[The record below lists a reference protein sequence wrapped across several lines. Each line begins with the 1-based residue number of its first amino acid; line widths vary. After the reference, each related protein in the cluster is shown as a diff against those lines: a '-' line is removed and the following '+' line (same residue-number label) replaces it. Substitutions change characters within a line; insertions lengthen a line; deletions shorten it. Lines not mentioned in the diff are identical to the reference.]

1 MSFDQ
6 NFIEKVL
13 TATRLEELI
22 ASSVSLK
29 EKGGRLWG
37 CCPFPDH
44 NEKTASFSVN
54 PDRQL
59 YYCFGCKRGGN
70 AFQYLQSYNGYTFPE
85 SVEYLAK
92 LASIEI
98 PTFKIPS
105 KTQSKEFAHREEL
118 LKINKTAA
126 VFFHKELLSL
136 DSDHPAK
143 VYVKSRGITLEVVEK
158 FRLGV
163 DLGWQDLTAHFQ
175 DKKISLTQAEKL
187 NLIGV
192 PKNST
197 NKHYDFFHE
206 RIMFP
211 IFSPLGDVI
220 GFGGRIFT
228 SGEPK
233 YLNSKETPLFHKGS
247 TLYGLHETTKFIRS
261 EQNAIL
267 VEGYMDAIALYTA
280 GIKNV
285 AAILGTAFTQ
295 EHAKLIK
302 KYSQHVTML
311 LDGDNAGMAA
321 AEKSL
326 PILLQ
331 ADLLP
336 KACPLPEGLDPDD
349 YIKKY
354 SAEELLNLIKASQ
367 DLFLWVLTRWMKD
380 YNGNAS
386 DKLKILQKA
395 APLLISMPNRQL
407 QELYILELSR
417 RLDVELGWIRKS
429 LGDFQKNLDA
439 KAKLYSPKTP
449 ADVSSQKGTPAAT
462 PPLEADRSLE
472 GSSSAE
478 GEASAGKVLEKI
490 SLKDAPKDELGMI
503 ALVLN
508 SEQYLI
514 EVISL
519 EFSQFFT
526 HAGSRRVL
534 EEILARYRQDTKNFD
549 KLASWVAIILDSSNL
564 LTFMLETS
572 LPIQQTDSSST
583 SSASKTS
590 NGQDVDSDVAP
601 NITSGIIQEN
611 SASSKNTRGMMNDY
625 QRSIKRRHLKNQA
638 NLFVNQLRGQTT
650 QEQLE
655 QFMNVQRKR
664 LLLEKPQN

>member
-13 TATRLEELI
+13 TSTKLEEI
-22 ASSVSLK
+22 ISSSVSLK

-70 AFQYLQSYNGYTFPE
+70 AFQFLQTYNGYNFPE
-85 SVEYLAK
+85 TVEYLAK
-92 LASIEI
+92 LAGIEI
-98 PTFKIPS
+98 PKRQIATKQQAKDYS
-105 KTQSKEFAHREEL
+105 DRETL

-126 VFFHKELLSL
+126 VYFYQSLLAL
-136 DSDHPAK
+136 DPDHPAK
-143 VYVKSRGITLEVVEK
+143 SYMKSRGISLEIVEK

-163 DLGWQDLTAHFQ
+163 DLGWQDLTEHFTS
-175 DKKISLTQAEKL
+175 KNISLAHAEKL
-187 NLIGV
+187 NLLAI
-192 PKNST
+192 PKSGA
-197 NKHYDFFHE
+197 NKFYDFFHE

-211 IFSPLGDVI
+211 IFSPMNDVI
-220 GFGGRIFT
+220 GFGGRIFAN
-228 SGEPK
+228 GEPK
-233 YLNSKETPLFHKGS
+233 YLNSKETPVFHKGS
-247 TLYGLHETTKFIRS
+247 TLYGLHETAKFIRS

-267 VEGYMDAIALYTA
+267 VEGYMDAISIYAA

-285 AAILGTAFTQ
+285 AAILGTAFTP

-311 LDGDNAGMAA
+311 LDGDDAGMNA

-336 KACPLPEGLDPDD
+336 KACPLPDGLDPDD
-349 YIKKY
+349 FVKKY
-354 SAEELLNLIKASQ
+354 SVEELKNRILSAQ

-380 YNGNAS
+380 YQANAS
-386 DKLKILQKA
+386 DKLKIIQKA

-407 QELYILELSR
+407 RDLYIQEMVR
-417 RLDVELGWIRKS
+417 RLDVDLAWI
-429 LGDFQKNLDA
+429 
-439 KAKLYSPKTP
+439 T
-449 ADVSSQKGTPAAT
+449 
-462 PPLEADRSLE
+462 RSLTDYQRHLDQKTKIYAPKANTNVSQPTE
-472 GSSSAE
+472 ASKIAPAEQSSATE
-478 GEASAGKVLEKI
+478 TSPEPEQILQKI
-490 SLKDAPKDELGMI
+490 SVKDAPKDELGMI
-503 ALVLN
+503 ALALN
-508 SEQYLI
+508 SEQSLI

-519 EFSQFFT
+519 EFEQYFT

-534 EEILARYRQDTKNFD
+534 EAIIAKYRQETKIFD
-549 KLASWVAIILDSSNL
+549 RLASWVAIILDSSDV
-564 LTFMLETS
+564 LTFMLESATLNQTS
-572 LPIQQTDSSST
+572 DSMTPNT
-583 SSASKTS
+583 SKLM
-590 NGQDVDSDVAP
+590 D
-601 NITSGIIQEN
+601 
-611 SASSKNTRGMMNDY
+611 DY

-638 NLFVNQLRGQTT
+638 KLFVHQLRSQSTP
-650 QEQLE
+650 EQLE

-664 LLLEKPQN
+664 LSLEKPQS